1 VGPPSPQ
8 HTFLVHKNTICNKSP
23 FFAAAFDN
31 GNFIKGQTQA
41 MSLEDI
47 EGEVFGLSIEL
58 IYTDKIK
65 DPYET
70 PYAPCQGLDPGRTI
84 SDACTSKC
92 DHVLSRN
99 LTPEAL
105 QRKG

>member
-47 EGEVFGLSIEL
+47 EGEVFDLSIEL

-70 PYAPCQGLDPGRTI
+70 PLMLLAKVWTLGERFLMP
-84 SDACTSKC
+84 
-92 DHVLSRN
+92 VLQNAAMSC
-99 LTPEAL
+99 LVI
-105 QRKG
+105 